1 MSWDYRFIVCI
12 TKYWIMKNKI
22 LLILLLLFSY
32 ATNAAEGMWIPLLLE
47 KQILPEMQAEGC
59 KLTAEQ
65 IYSAEKACLK
75 DAVVRVGG
83 CTGSYISNQGLLLT
97 NYHCAQSFVANAS
110 EGGVNYLREGFFAKT
125 QDEEIPTGKLTVE
138 NLIAIYDVT
147 DRCSRGLSA
156 NQVMAEIIKDS
167 SQEYQY
173 SIEEFYGNSQFLL
186 FKSKKY
192 TDVRLVAFMPADIAS
207 YGGDV
212 ANWSWPR
219 SCADFALLR
228 VYENGKPIVP
238 KKYFEINPD
247 GVTNGDFTM
256 VMGYPGKTKMYGTEQ
271 ELKDIYTILNPA
283 QIAMREAT
291 LQPMAKYM
299 SKGQKEYDAYFARYS
314 SLSNYYEKWKG
325 EQYGIETSDAL
336 KKRHTR
342 DSLLQTWISLNDS
355 LQSQFGTLF
364 SDYNKLCRDYYLAYT
379 HVVVSIEGL
388 WRMRILQ
395 ASSSIIVGNNPTFV
409 YEDQFV
415 TSVAKCN
422 MELERSVFENML
434 FFAYA
439 SGLTKTPT
447 LERIYS
453 GKTEPYVEFMD
464 SVLNKSVFTDSVRA
478 AQFSYMI
485 NNKRKFKKHENV
497 IAYLLKND
505 ALYRFTDEI
514 YNEII
519 NKMFPEYTNAKL
531 FFDSV
536 ANRMIKVLYTYNK
549 GAIAPDANSTMRV
562 SYGKVIPFGNMS
574 ATTSE
579 YFIEMLSDSSNAYKS
594 NEIFNTLLREKEFGS
609 YSKDTLYMNFV
620 ATNQT
625 SGGNSGSPVIDAD
638 GRLVG
643 VNFDRNWQGVM
654 SDFNYDENYCRNI
667 SVDIRYILFC
677 LEKYGHA
684 NNIISELTF
693 KKKYK

>member
-1 MSWDYRFIVCI
+1 
-12 TKYWIMKNKI
+12 MKNK
-22 LLILLLLFSY
+22 LLLVTLLLFSY
-32 ATNAAEGMWIPLLLE
+32 ATHAAEGMWIPLLVE
-47 KQILPEMQAEGC
+47 QQILPEMQAEGC

-83 CTGSYISNQGLLLT
+83 CTGSYISNQGLVLT
-97 NYHCAQSFVANAS
+97 NFHCAQSFVAKAS
-110 EGGVNYLREGFFAKT
+110 EGLINYIREGFFASS
-125 QDEEIPTGKLTVE
+125 QAEEIPTSKLTVE
-138 NLIAIYDVT
+138 NLIAMYDVT
-147 DRCSRGLSA
+147 DRCSQGLSPIEVTA
-156 NQVMAEIIKDS
+156 QIVKDS
-167 SQEYQY
+167 SQEFQY

-238 KKYFEINPD
+238 KKYLEINAK
-247 GVTNGDFTM
+247 GVSNGDFTM
-256 VMGYPGKTKMYGTEQ
+256 VMGYPGETKMYGTEQ
-271 ELKDIYTILNPA
+271 ELKDIYSILNPA

-291 LQPMAKYM
+291 LQPMAIYM
-299 SKGQKEYDAYFARYS
+299 SKGQKEHDAYLARYS

-342 DSLLQTWISLNDS
+342 DSLLQTWISSNDS
-355 LQSQFGTLF
+355 LQSQYGTLF
-364 SDYNKLCRDYYLAYT
+364 SDYNKLCRDYYVAYT
-379 HVVVSIEGL
+379 HLVVGLEGL

-395 ASSSIIVGNNPTFV
+395 APSSIVVGNNPSFM

-422 MELERSVFENML
+422 MELEGSVFENML

-453 GKTEPYVEFMD
+453 GNKQVYTQFLD
-464 SVLNKSVFTDSVRA
+464 SVLNKSVFTDSARA
-478 AQFSYMI
+478 AQFSSLLQS
-485 NNKRKFKKHENV
+485 KHKFKKQKNS

-505 ALYRFTDEI
+505 ALYRITDEI
-514 YNEII
+514 YNEIV
-519 NKMFPEYTNAKL
+519 NKTFPEYANAKL
-531 FFDSV
+531 LFDSV
-536 ANRMIKVLYTYNK
+536 ANRMIKVVYAYTK
-549 GAIAPDANSTMRV
+549 GAMSPDANSTMRIG
-562 SYGKVIPFGNMS
+562 YGKVTPYGNMS

-579 YFIEMLSDSSNAYKS
+579 YFIAMLSDSSNAYKS
-594 NEIFNTLLREKEFGS
+594 NEIFNTLLRNKDFGT
-609 YSKDTLYMNFV
+609 YSKDTLFMNFV

-625 SGGNSGSPVIDAD
+625 SGGNSGSPVLD
-638 GRLVG
+638 GEGSLVG

-654 SDFNYDENYCRNI
+654 SDFNYDETYCRNI

-684 NNIISELTF
+684 NNIIAELTF
-693 KKKYK
+693 KKNLK